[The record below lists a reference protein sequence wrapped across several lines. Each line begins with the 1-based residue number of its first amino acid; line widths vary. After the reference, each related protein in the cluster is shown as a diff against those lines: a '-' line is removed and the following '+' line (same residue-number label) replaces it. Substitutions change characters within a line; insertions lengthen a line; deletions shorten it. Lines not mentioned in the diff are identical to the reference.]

1 LIIKVNDVWIITRKL
16 VFSLAILRRPKVE
29 LSLIAIVFGNMVGCK
44 VKLAFLCIAGL
55 LLVFHWSDA
64 AEYDDDA
71 ENEGKGDSELRIE
84 DVKDED
90 AETSQASLDARKQS
104 WGTRRRMFAYD
115 RRRRQVAVG
124 RRRRR
129 SRRRRWR
136 W

>member
-1 LIIKVNDVWIITRKL
+1 MIIKVNDVWIITRKL

-55 LLVFHWSDA
+55 LLVLHWSDA
-64 AEYDDDA
+64 VEYDDDA
-71 ENEGKGDSELRIE
+71 ENDGNGDSELSID

-90 AETSQASLDARKQS
+90 AETSQASLDAKRRS
-104 WGTRRRMFAYD
+104 WRRRRLFVTD
-115 RRRRQVAVG
+115 RRRRTHNST
-124 RRRRR
+124 RRRR
-129 SRRRRWR
+129 SRRRRWG